1 MRMARQALAGI
12 ATMLLAGPLALAQPA
27 RAAQDYTLN
36 VILPLTGGAA
46 FVGTGQQKA
55 LQLIEG
61 LTNKEGGIDGR
72 PLKMV
77 FHDDQSSPQ
86 QTLQAANGF
95 LPE

>member
-46 FVGTGQQKA
+46 FILTSASSYGVAALLPIRDQGQLAWGYLPFAA
-55 LQLIEG
+55 LIGGLWLIKRWRMPAHA
-61 LTNKEGGIDGR
+61 T
-72 PLKMV
+72 P
-77 FHDDQSSPQ
+77 
-86 QTLQAANGF
+86 
-95 LPE
+95 